1 MYTMQNNKA
10 RYFKFDESK
19 RIRIEKMLEKE
30 KETKRDIDEQ
40 IEKNKIKATIYE
52 KNNDIKNVDKI
63 LTPGELKELSK
74 PVLSNRN
81 VDPPHHHKDFLQIRN
96 KINFNH
102 NDFNEKYNNIA
113 TKKKKVKQ

>member
-1 MYTMQNNKA
+1 MDTMQNNKA

-40 IEKNKIKATIYE
+40 IE

-113 TKKKKVKQ
+113 TKKKVKQ

>member
-1 MYTMQNNKA
+1 MQNKKA
-10 RYFKFDESK
+10 RYFIFDKSK
-19 RIRIEKMLEKE
+19 RKRNEVMYKKE

-40 IEKNKIKATIYE
+40 IEKNKIKVIIYE

-74 PVLSNRN
+74 SNLLNEN
-81 VDPPHHHKDFLQIRN
+81 VEKYHKDFPQIRN

-102 NDFNEKYNNIA
+102 NNFNEKYNNKT
-113 TKKKKVKQ
+113 TKEKK